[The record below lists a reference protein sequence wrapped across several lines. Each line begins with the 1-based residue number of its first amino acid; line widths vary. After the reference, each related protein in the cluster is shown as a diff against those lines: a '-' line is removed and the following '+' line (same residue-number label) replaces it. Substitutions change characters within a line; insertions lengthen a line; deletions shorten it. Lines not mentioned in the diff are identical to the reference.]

1 MARLKTLKDGDETAA
16 QDAVAGDLAP
26 ETAPEGEAI
35 APAEEAAPEAVSDA
49 PAIDEASEFAVTAAQ
64 TVSTSP
70 DTIGGAEG
78 VSTAGQGSAVHPE
91 PAEGLDT
98 NGAAE
103 PETVAIDPIAV
114 AQAAASDALA
124 RVDDVQAE
132 YLAQS
137 DKLAAANAQVASL
150 TDDLKDRE
158 ARIDALTATLAQR
171 DAQIAALGAAPP
183 APVAETTI
191 KRPKVGKALKLP
203 EEGEYAKWGDVSD
216 LLDAGDLTVLVLAD
230 DNGVVQPYPAVIG
243 GKALFTPQASS
254 LLFGGM
260 IQLEPEMD
268 QVTLRFAVLLDAG
281 GKVLSV
287 CRLGALLIGGGGL
300 SAMIPGNNLRFSFG

>member
-1 MARLKTLKDGDETAA
+1 MARLKTLKDSDETAA
-16 QDAVAGDLAP
+16 QDAVAGDVAP
-26 ETAPEGEAI
+26 ETAPEGEAAAGEDG
-35 APAEEAAPEAVSDA
+35 APGEEAATEAVS
-49 PAIDEASEFAVTAAQ
+49 V
-64 TVSTSP
+64 
-70 DTIGGAEG
+70 EG
-78 VSTAGQGSAVHPE
+78 VSTS
-91 PAEGLDT
+91 LDT
-98 NGAAE
+98 NGEIAPDTNREAA
-103 PETVAIDPIAV
+103 PLPAPVNDPVALLTGEV
-114 AQAAASDALA
+114 EAAKSALDAA
-124 RVDDVQAE
+124 QAE

-137 DKLAAANAQVASL
+137 DKLAAANSQVASL

-183 APVAETTI
+183 APVAEATI
-191 KRPKVGKALKLP
+191 KRPKVGTALELP
-203 EEGEYAKWGDVSD
+203 EEDDYAKWGDVAG
-216 LLDAGDLTVLVLAD
+216 LLDEGELVVLVLAD

-243 GKALFTPQASS
+243 GKALFTAQAGS
-254 LLFGGM
+254 LLYGGM

-300 SAMIPGNNLRFSFG
+300 SAMIPGNNLRFNFG